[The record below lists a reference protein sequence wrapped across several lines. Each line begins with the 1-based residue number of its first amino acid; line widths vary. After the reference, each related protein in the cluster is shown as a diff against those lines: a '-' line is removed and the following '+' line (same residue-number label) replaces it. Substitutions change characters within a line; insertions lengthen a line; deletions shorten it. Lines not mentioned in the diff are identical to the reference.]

1 MYDTGM
7 LTQYI
12 QAAMRSAGYELLED
26 KNFYGEIPGLQ
37 GVYANAGSLEE
48 CRSELQ
54 SALEDWI
61 VFSLRNGFE
70 IPPVQGIT
78 LQAAEIA

>member
-1 MYDTGM
+1 M

-12 QAAMRSAGYELLED
+12 QAAMNAARYELLED
-26 KNFYGEIPGLQ
+26 RSFYGEIPGLQ
-37 GVYANAGSLEE
+37 GIYATARSLEE

-61 VFSLRNGFE
+61 IFSLRNGFN
-70 IPPVQGIT
+70 IPAVEGIT